1 MRTVDLAG
9 CPVGCASRG
18 EWVGHLLGCIERGRE
33 QGRVFHH
40 VSMNAAKWVAMRR
53 DRELREAVL
62 GATSWGADGS
72 AVVLASRWLGDPLP
86 EKVAGC
92 DLAQDLLARGGLKV
106 ALFGATPEVLSEVVR
121 RWEGRGVRVVYARDG
136 YVREEEHPSVARE
149 VAGSG
154 ADLLLVAMGTPK
166 SERFI
171 ARHMEEMGVPLCMGV
186 GGCFDVM
193 AGVVRRAPEVVSRWH
208 LEWAWRLSGSPR
220 ARFQR
225 AVVDSARFVSAIARG
240 ERLTASSRR

>member
-1 MRTVDLAG
+1 MSRFPISLDQPARFAGPPPKQADVVVIGGGIIGASTTLELA
-9 CPVGCASRG
+9 
-18 EWVGHLLGCIERGRE
+18 ER
-33 QGRVFHH
+33 
-40 VSMNAAKWVAMRR
+40 
-53 DRELREAVL
+53 
-62 GATSWGADGS
+62 
-72 AVVLASRWLGDPLP
+72 
-86 EKVAGC
+86 
-92 DLAQDLLARGGLKV
+92 GLKV

-121 RWEGRGVRVVYARDG
+121 RWEGRGVRMVYARDG